1 MLNQTYTN
9 VSARMSNQS
18 RYSTADLSSLSSE
31 IGNFTSWCS
40 VLHRCWG
47 FLRKWILVMA
57 HVEREP
63 PPRWGGGHDAI
74 DDATLIGACAVLPLS
89 NATWPCI
96 SSQWQKHGHRPLKII
111 PCYLAGDGMLTG
123 RSWPDQV
130 ITVCLVLYY
139 LLLHLIPSVAW
150 VLAGFSDCWA
160 VWGLAVRPFR

>member
-9 VSARMSNQS
+9 VSARTSNQS

-47 FLRKWILVMA
+47 FLRKWILAVA

-74 DDATLIGACAVLPLS
+74 DDATLIG
-89 NATWPCI
+89 TTRPCI
-96 SSQWQKHGHRPLKII
+96 SSQWQRHGHRPLKII
-111 PCYLAGDGMLTG
+111 PCYLASGGMLTG

-130 ITVCLVLYY
+130 ITVCLLLFY
-139 LLLHLIPSVAW
+139 LLLRLIPSVIW
-150 VLAGFSDCWA
+150 LLAGFSDCLA
-160 VWGLAVRPFR
+160 VWSLAVPPFR

>member
-139 LLLHLIPSVAW
+139 LLLHLIPCVAW